1 LISDKN
7 TANQFQESLTFS
19 LLQQNISEVNLEES
33 QSQCLRT
40 AGEKLKQH
48 LNSSCGFSN
57 LDEYNSH
64 IVPPRR
70 TLGINQ
76 HTVTTPLIGYYI
88 TIIVINIII
97 ITTNDQSKYYDFY
110 NLKI

>member
-7 TANQFQESLTFS
+7 TTNPFQESLTFS
-19 LLQQNISEVNLEES
+19 LLQQNINEVNLEES

-40 AGEKLKQH
+40 AGENLKQH
-48 LNSSCGFSN
+48 LNRSCGFSN

-70 TLGINQ
+70 TLENAQ
-76 HTVTTPLIGYYI
+76 HNITTPPIGYYI
-88 TIIVINIII
+88 II
-97 ITTNDQSKYYDFY
+97 ITYSY
-110 NLKI
+110 NK

>member
-7 TANQFQESLTFS
+7 TANQFQESSTFS

-33 QSQCLRT
+33 QCLRT

-48 LNSSCGFSN
+48 INSSCGFSN

-70 TLGINQ
+70 TLGNIQ
-76 HTVTTPLIGYYI
+76 HTITTPLIG
-88 TIIVINIII
+88 
-97 ITTNDQSKYYDFY
+97 
-110 NLKI
+110 